1 MRSLLLQIT
10 AVTAMNLKSLPKR
23 FWLSLSTVIA
33 VALVVVVLLAFLAMQ
48 NGFQQTLASAG
59 AKDVAVILRAGSQS
73 EVASVI
79 SQDQVRLIDEAPGIA
94 KGSDGKPLV
103 SAELYLVVDGIKHSS
118 QTKANLPLR
127 GIGQEGAAVRKGITI
142 IAGRMFAPGSNEIVV
157 GKALLKEFD
166 GLELGQR

>member
-48 NGFQQTLASAG
+48 NGFQQTLDSGG

-79 SQDQVRLIDEAPGIA
+79 TQDQVRLIDEAPGVA

-103 SAELYLVVDGIKHSS
+103 SAVLYLVVDGINPYSHTQANHTCLLSFFWWSAVSS
-118 QTKANLPLR
+118 TQARPR
-127 GIGQEGAAVRKGITI
+127 PICRSAASARRVRRCARASRSPP
-142 IAGRMFAPGSNEIVV
+142 AGC
-157 GKALLKEFD
+157 L
-166 GLELGQR
+166 